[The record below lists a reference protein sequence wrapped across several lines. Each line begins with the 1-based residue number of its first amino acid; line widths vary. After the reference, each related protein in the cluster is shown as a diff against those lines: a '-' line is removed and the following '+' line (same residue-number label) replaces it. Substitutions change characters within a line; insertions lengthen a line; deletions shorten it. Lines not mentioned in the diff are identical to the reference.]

1 MAFSHVLAARQ
12 TDVQNSKT
20 YSTVIYIKDMRYRAD
35 HGRSNLSQTTLNDV
49 ARMMNDRPRKT
60 LGWRTPAEAMA
71 EELAA
76 IKSTVA
82 LQT

>member
-1 MAFSHVLAARQ
+1 MIPRINRLTLEVRQ
-12 TDVQNSKT
+12 FFPKGTDLG
-20 YSTVIYIKDMRYRAD
+20 D
-35 HGRSNLSQTTLNDV
+35 RSRTTLHDV
-49 ARMMNDRPRKT
+49 ARLINDRPRKT
-60 LGWRTPAEAMA
+60 LGLNTPAEAIA